1 MADILGG
8 YLVAKALKR
17 QDVECIF
24 MLCGGHITP
33 IYMGCSEEGIRLID
47 VRHEQCAGYA
57 ADGWARVTKKPGVAM
72 VTAGPGVTNAVTAIA
87 NAHRAEVPLVVIGG
101 RSPIKDFEKGSLQEM
116 DHTEILRPITKWARC
131 VPSVDRIPDYVE
143 IAFRKAASGRPGP
156 VFLEMPTD
164 LLLAVV
170 NEENVVWPDR
180 SETRARPWGD
190 PEAIRKAAKALS
202 EAKKPVVMG
211 GSPLWWAGAAPL
223 LREFTETTRFP
234 VFLNA
239 MGRGALP
246 PNHPNY
252 FSYSRRH
259 ALTGADVVLTL
270 GVPQDF
276 RMRYGKSINP
286 EATWIQAET
295 DSGPIGHNRN
305 PEIAIIGD
313 MGAVLQQLLEEIGK
327 REQLPWVEELRGV
340 EETNA
345 APVREKCESDA
356 VPINHY
362 RLIKEFNDILDED
375 TIVIGDG
382 GDIIVLAGR
391 IIRVHE
397 HGHWMDPGPMGV
409 LGVGLPFAMAAKA
422 ARPDKKV
429 IVLNGDGAFGITAM
443 DFDTLVRFDLPVVLV
458 IGNDAGWGQM
468 RTPQLMLFGEDR
480 SDGTDLSSA
489 ARYDKLAEAMG
500 GHGERV
506 TEPDQIRP
514 AIQRA
519 LDSGKPAVVD
529 VMLDPRGLAA
539 EANTRELAV

>member
-1 MADILGG
+1 MAEILGG

-17 QDVECIF
+17 QGVECIF

-33 IYMGCSEEGIRLID
+33 IYMGCNEEGIRLID
-47 VRHEQCAGYA
+47 VRHEQSAGYA
-57 ADGWARVTKKPGVAM
+57 ADAWARVTKKPGVAM
-72 VTAGPGVTNAVTAIA
+72 VTAGPGVTNTVTAIA
-87 NAHRAEVPLVVIGG
+87 NAHRAEVPMVVIGG
-101 RSPIKDFEKGSLQEM
+101 RSPVKEFEKGSLQEM

-164 LLLAVV
+164 ILLTVV
-170 NEENVVWPDR
+170 NESEVIWPDK
-180 SETRARPWGD
+180 SDTQPRPWGD
-190 PEAIRKAAKALS
+190 PDQISAAAKALAD
-202 EAKKPVVMG
+202 AKKPVVMG

-223 LREFTETTRFP
+223 LRKFADTTHFP
-234 VFLNA
+234 IFLNA

-246 PNHPNY
+246 PNHPCY
-252 FSYSRRH
+252 FSYARRH
-259 ALTGADVVLTL
+259 AFTEADVVMTL

-276 RMRYGKSINP
+276 RMRFGKSISPN
-286 EATWIQAET
+286 ATWIQAET
-295 DSGPIGHNRN
+295 DASLIGYNRN
-305 PEIAIIGD
+305 PDIGIIGD
-313 MGAVLQQLLEEIGK
+313 MAAVLQLLLDELGPRDE
-327 REQLPWVEELRGV
+327 LPWITELRGV
-340 EETNA
+340 EEERS
-345 APVREKCESDA
+345 APVREKCQNNS

-362 RLIKEFNDILDED
+362 RLIKEFSEILDED

-443 DFDTLVRFDLPVVLV
+443 DFDTLVRFNLPVVLV

-468 RTPQLMLFGEDR
+468 RIPQLMLFGEDK
-480 SDGTDLSSA
+480 SVGTDLSPA
-489 ARYDKLAEAMG
+489 TRYDKLAESMG
-500 GHGERV
+500 GYGERV
-506 TEPDQIRP
+506 TEPDQIKP
-514 AIQRA
+514 AILRA
-519 LDSGKPAVVD
+519 LGSGKPAVVD
-529 VMLDPRGLAA
+529 VVLDPRGLVA